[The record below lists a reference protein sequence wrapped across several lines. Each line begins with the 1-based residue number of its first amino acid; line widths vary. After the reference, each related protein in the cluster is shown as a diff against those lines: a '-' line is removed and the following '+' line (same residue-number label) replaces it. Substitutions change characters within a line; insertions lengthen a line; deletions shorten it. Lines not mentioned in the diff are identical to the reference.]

1 MPIDISDLRTT
12 IVPKSDQLNAEQLLS
27 GSMTIAVTDVR
38 IGSGDDQPVSIHYA
52 NDNGRPYK
60 PCKTMRKVLVLAWG
74 PDGREWAGKSMEL
87 YNDETVRFGGAAV
100 GGIRI
105 KALSHL
111 AKRIEV
117 SLTATKGKK
126 AMHSIEPL
134 SVVTLFEV
142 LEAIKSAKNKAGM
155 DRAKA
160 LASQLTVPADID
172 EAKAAYAQ
180 RVAQLKGQGQQ
191 QNKPLAA
198 YVDEIDNATSAET
211 AAMVIDE
218 AKGQLS
224 TDDQAKLAEAYAM
237 AWPKA

>member
-38 IGSGDDQPVSIHYA
+38 IGSGDEQPVSIHYA

-74 PDGREWAGKSMEL
+74 PDGRQWAGKSMEL
-87 YNDETVRFGGAAV
+87 YNDESVRFGGTAV

-111 AKRIEV
+111 AKRIDV

-134 SVVTLFEV
+134 AVVTLPEV
-142 LEAIKSAKNKAGM
+142 LEAVKSAKNKAGM

-160 LASQLTVPADID
+160 LAAQLTAPADID
-172 EAKAAYAQ
+172 EAKAAYSG
-180 RVAQLKGQGQQ
+180 RVAQLKGQTQQ
-191 QNKPLAA
+191 PAKTLAQWIDQIEQAAGDADAAQILAA
-198 YVDEIDNATSAET
+198 ALAALPDHATELQ
-211 AAMVIDE
+211 AAH
-218 AKGQLS
+218 A
-224 TDDQAKLAEAYAM
+224 QA
-237 AWPKA
+237 WT

>member
-27 GSMTIAVTDVR
+27 GPMTIAVSDVCV
-38 IGSGDDQPVSIHYA
+38 GSGDDQPISIHYA

-74 PDGREWAGKSMEL
+74 PDGRQWAGKSMEL
-87 YNDETVRFGGAAV
+87 YNDESVRFGGTAV

-111 AKRIEV
+111 AKRIDV

-134 SVVTLFEV
+134 AVVTLADV
-142 LEAIKSAKNKAGM
+142 LAAINSAKNKAGM

-160 LASQLTVPADID
+160 LAAQLTDQVSID

-180 RVAQLKGQGQQ
+180 RVAHLKGQTQQ
-191 QNKPLAA
+191 PTKTAAEWVDQIEQAAGDADAAQILATALAA
-198 YVDEIDNATSAET
+198 LPEQATELQ
-211 AAMVIDE
+211 AAHDR
-218 AKGQLS
+218 
-224 TDDQAKLAEAYAM
+224 
-237 AWPKA
+237 AWT